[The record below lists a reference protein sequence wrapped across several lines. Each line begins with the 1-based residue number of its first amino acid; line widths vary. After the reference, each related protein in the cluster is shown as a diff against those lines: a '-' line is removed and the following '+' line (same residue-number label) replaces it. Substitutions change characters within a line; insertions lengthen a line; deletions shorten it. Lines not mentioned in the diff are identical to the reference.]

1 METVNRHLFLMI
13 NAGESLTGPRLTIAT
28 LVADYAVLL
37 VPLTLVLLWFHDRTE
52 AARIRLLL
60 AFCAAILALGLN
72 QMIGLVYFHP
82 RPFMEGIGHAYL
94 PHAADSSFPSDHM
107 TVFCAVG
114 LALAIDRATRRTG
127 TLLLLTALPVAWSR
141 IYLGVHFPFD
151 MTGGL
156 GTAAIS
162 VAAVRLASRPLENL
176 ACRPL
181 LRLYGTMGHTRRHG
195 GK

>member
-13 NAGESLTGPRLTIAT
+13 NAGGGITGPRLAIST
-28 LVADYAVLL
+28 LVADFAVLL
-37 VPLTLVLLWFHDRTE
+37 VPLTLVLLWFRDR
-52 AARIRLLL
+52 
-60 AFCAAILALGLN
+60 
-72 QMIGLVYFHP
+72 
-82 RPFMEGIGHAYL
+82 
-94 PHAADSSFPSDHM
+94 SFPSDHM
-107 TVFCAVG
+107 TVFCAAG
-114 LALAIDRATRRTG
+114 LALAIDRATRRAG

-151 MTGGL
+151 MIGGI

-162 VAAVRLASRPLENL
+162 VAAVRIASRPLENL

-181 LRLYGTMGHTRRHG
+181 LRLYGTMGHPRRYG